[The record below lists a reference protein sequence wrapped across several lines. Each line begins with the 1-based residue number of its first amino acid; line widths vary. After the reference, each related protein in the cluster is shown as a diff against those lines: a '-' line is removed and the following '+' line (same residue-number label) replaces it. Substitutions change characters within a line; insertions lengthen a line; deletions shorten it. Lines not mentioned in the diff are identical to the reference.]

1 MNSKGYCARG
11 LGCKLEVKS
20 QESCM
25 YLYIYIYIVIYQEQ
39 APLSCKLLL
48 FLFHI
53 VKRMLLAAIGVAPG
67 PNDLDS
73 KPLNE
78 D

>member
-11 LGCKLEVKS
+11 LGCKLEVK
-20 QESCM
+20 
-25 YLYIYIYIVIYQEQ
+25 YIVIYQEQ

-73 KPLNE
+73 KPLSE

>member
-1 MNSKGYCARG
+1 MHVVSGASW
-11 LGCKLEVKS
+11 KLNHRNRV
-20 QESCM
+20 CV
-25 YLYIYIYIVIYQEQ
+25 YIYSFYQEQ

-73 KPLNE
+73 KPLSE